1 MLLAFPNEQLEGMCT
16 LNKLISDYLSLDVL
30 AASVYLLKSPA
41 FFRTTT
47 DLILTTPTLSVHGGM
62 SFCREAE

>member
-1 MLLAFPNEQLEGMCT
+1 MPLAFPNEQLEGMCT
-16 LNKLISDYLSLDVL
+16 VNKLISDYLSLDVL

-41 FFRTTT
+41 LFRTAT
-47 DLILTTPTLSVHGGM
+47 DLILTTHTSSAYGGM